1 MSRFII
7 EPHMRLHE
15 WVAVEKGYFDDE
27 GLEYE
32 LSEKL
37 TKKNAQADYLGDKVG
52 AYQTFEKGRTC
63 DVSSACHW
71 TVNVAASA
79 GHGKLYTECYSVSPC
94 GVFVHPDSGI
104 TRPEDLA
111 GVPISVGY
119 QSGSHY
125 STIQALEQFLEP
137 DQINLSFNEGL
148 LFARM
153 EKLIDGE
160 IPACSLFSG
169 TYYFLDQLGFKKI
182 VETTFMMAGMVTGE
196 PNPEDVRKF
205 YRALQRAQQDIDLRP
220 ELYTHY
226 YKEEFPE
233 RFHRMMDLP
242 YFGPGERLVF
252 EKYSEK
258 MYDESRIWV
267 GERDIFPEGNIGDL
281 SYAEARYA
289 GNST

>member
-1 MSRFII
+1 MSIFII

-37 TKKNAQADYLGDKVG
+37 TKKDAQADYLGDKVG

-104 TRPEDLA
+104 TKPEDLA

-182 VETTFMMAGMVTGE
+182 VETTFMMAGMITGE
-196 PNPEDVRKF
+196 PDPEDVKKF
-205 YRALQRAQQDIDLRP
+205 YRALQRAQHDIDLRP

-226 YKEEFPE
+226 YKEEFPK
-233 RFHRMMDLP
+233 RFHAMMDLR
-242 YFGPGERLVF
+242 YFGPGERIVF

-289 GNST
+289 TN

>member
-1 MSRFII
+1 MARFII

-15 WVAVEKGYFDDE
+15 WVAVEKGYFDDV
-27 GLEYE
+27 GLDYE

-37 TKKNAQADYLGDKVG
+37 TKKDAQADYLGNKVG

-63 DVSSACHW
+63 DISSACHW

-94 GVFVHPDSGI
+94 GVFVHPDSGV
-104 TRPEDLA
+104 TKPEDLA

-182 VETTFMMAGMVTGE
+182 VETTFMMAGMITGE
-196 PNPEDVRKF
+196 PNPEDVKKF

>member
-1 MSRFII
+1 VKKKFII

-15 WVAVEKGYFDDE
+15 WVAVEKGYFKEE

-37 TKKNAQADYLGDKVG
+37 TKVDAQADYLGDKVG
-52 AYQTFEKGRTC
+52 AYQTFENGRTC

-79 GHGKLYTECYSVSPC
+79 GHGKLYTDCYSVSPC
-94 GVFVHPDSGI
+94 GIFVHPDAGI
-104 TRPEDLA
+104 QKPEDLA

-169 TYYFLDQLGFKKI
+169 TYYFLDQLGFRKI
-182 VETTFMMAGMVTGE
+182 VETTFMMAGMITGD
-196 PNPEDVRKF
+196 PNREDIAKF
-205 YRALQRAQQDIDLRP
+205 YRALQKAQHDIDLRP

-226 YKEEFPE
+226 YKEEFPK
-233 RFHRMMDLP
+233 RFHSMMDLR
-242 YFGPGERLVF
+242 YFGPGERIVF
-252 EKYSEK
+252 EEYSK
-258 MYDESRIWV
+258 RMYDESRLWV
-267 GERDIFPEGNIGDL
+267 GERDIFPEGDIGNLDY
-281 SYAEARYA
+281 SEAKYNA
-289 GNST
+289 L